1 MLYVDIPTRPE
12 LMALTASRGPAHVSF
27 YVPTTPE
34 TQHIETARIE
44 LGNLLRQAEAQL
56 EAAGTPKR
64 TIWPISEQ
72 VNDLLDDDG
81 FWTHQANGLAVL
93 VTPDHLSSF
102 RLPTRLEAMVQV
114 ADRFHLKPILR
125 AVSVPLHGFVL
136 ALEENAVRLVEVFAD
151 MPAQEVRVPGMP
163 TDAASAVGTANVN
176 SRSYS
181 GRKGGAEGQKVL
193 LRQYARQID
202 AALRPVLSGRSEPL
216 ILAAAAPLDAIY
228 RSVNSHP
235 ELTEAGIATSPA
247 RMTPAELG
255 AEARKIMDALH
266 RDRLAALAALFKT
279 RGNEG
284 RASTDIAQTARAAT
298 FGAVDTL
305 IVDIDSVVPG
315 TLADTDGAVT
325 FADAASAETYGVV
338 DEIAG
343 RVLAAGGQV
352 LGVRRDEVPG
362 GGDLAA
368 ILRFAV

>member
-1 MLYVDIPTRPE
+1 MLYVDIPTQPE
-12 LMALTASRGPAHVSF
+12 LMALTAARGPAHISL
-27 YVPTTPE
+27 YIPTTPE
-34 TQHIETARIE
+34 TQHIEAARIE
-44 LGNLLRQAEAQL
+44 LGNLLRKAEAQL
-56 EAAGTPKR
+56 EAADTPKR

-72 VNDLLDDDG
+72 VNDLLDDDS

-93 VTPDHLSSF
+93 VTPEHLYSF

-136 ALEENAVRLVEVFAD
+136 ALEENRVRLVEVFAD
-151 MPAQEVRVPGMP
+151 MPAQEIRVPGMP
-163 TDAASAVGTANVN
+163 RDAASAVGTANVN

-193 LRQYARQID
+193 LRQYARQVD
-202 AALRPVLSGRSEPL
+202 AALRPVLAGRSEPL
-216 ILAAAAPLDAIY
+216 ILAAGAPLDSIY

-235 ELTEAGIATSPA
+235 GLTETGIATSPA
-247 RMTPAELG
+247 RMTEAELG
-255 AEARKIMDALH
+255 AQAREIMDTLH
-266 RDRLAALAALFKT
+266 RDRLAALGGLLKA
-279 RGNEG
+279 RENEG

-298 FGAVDTL
+298 YGAVDTL
-305 IVDIDSVVPG
+305 IVDIESVVPG
-315 TLADTDGAVT
+315 TVADEDGAVS
-325 FADAASAETYGVV
+325 FADAPSAETYGVV

-343 RVLAAGGQV
+343 RVLATGGQV

-368 ILRFAV
+368 ILRFAI